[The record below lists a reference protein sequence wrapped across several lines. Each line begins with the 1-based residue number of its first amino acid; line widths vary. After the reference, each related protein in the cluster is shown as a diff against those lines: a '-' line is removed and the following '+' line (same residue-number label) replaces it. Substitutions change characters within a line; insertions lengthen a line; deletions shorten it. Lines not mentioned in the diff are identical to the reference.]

1 MSSLTAPVSRPRR
14 RLRVWLW
21 ALLAGDANLL
31 GRETVSHV
39 DRQGGALGGGFFA
52 SWALRTAEPRLIV
65 IAVKAV
71 PIKVPAT
78 PSFEVKSAATMAAM
92 PEAIIV

>member
-1 MSSLTAPVSRPRR
+1 
-14 RLRVWLW
+14 
-21 ALLAGDANLL
+21 
-31 GRETVSHV
+31 
-39 DRQGGALGGGFFA
+39 
-52 SWALRTAEPRLIV
+52 LIV